1 MDIMEQLR
9 KLSPRESAGDFFGDQ
24 RPKRPRLDH
33 NATPPRFQETDLTE
47 MIQYGA
53 TPNMDTF
60 VDHGPR
66 NSTFIPNT
74 SGPDVLEF
82 GESTLK
88 NQTESTIVSSNEE
101 TKETEGTITENADGM
116 IIENEKG
123 DPMYRPQNEGN
134 DDSNGSKGSNNS
146 TPKLVIATDDK

>member
-1 MDIMEQLR
+1 
-9 KLSPRESAGDFFGDQ
+9 
-24 RPKRPRLDH
+24 
-33 NATPPRFQETDLTE
+33 
-47 MIQYGA
+47 
-53 TPNMDTF
+53 MDTS

-74 SGPDVLEF
+74 SGPNVLEF

-88 NQTESTIVSSNEE
+88 NQTESTFVSSNE
-101 TKETEGTITENADGM
+101 ETEGTITENADGM

-123 DPMYRPQNEGN
+123 DPMNRPQNEGN

-146 TPKLVIATDDK
+146 TPKLVIDDK